1 MWVWT
6 ECRLVWIWTAAELL
20 HTGVCASQTDDTS
33 VAAATVNAAL
43 HHALEVLDAT
53 SLSVPRRNRK
63 DVLAMAEQVLS
74 TMRVELTGHCEPCTT
89 EIYLHI

>member
-1 MWVWT
+1 M
-6 ECRLVWIWTAAELL
+6 L
-20 HTGVCASQTDDTS
+20 HTGVCPSQTDDRS

-74 TMRVELTGHCEPCTT
+74 TVCFQIIGNLETMHD
-89 EIYLHI
+89 